1 MTSDF
6 VGPVAFQIDPNTKG
20 IRSGKF
26 QGKLEFVILSLMKI
40 DEGRGDMVRYLIA
53 LGLGSGRGG
62 CEVSTSVNVSSPSSF
77 NQKRI
82 RPQ

>member
-6 VGPVAFQIDPNTKG
+6 VGPGAFQIDPNTKG
-20 IRSGKF
+20 IRSGKL
-26 QGKLEFVILSLMKI
+26 QGKLEFVILSLTKI
-40 DEGRGDMVRYLIA
+40 DEGRDMVRYLIA

-62 CEVSTSVNVSSPSSF
+62 CEASTSVNVSSPSGF